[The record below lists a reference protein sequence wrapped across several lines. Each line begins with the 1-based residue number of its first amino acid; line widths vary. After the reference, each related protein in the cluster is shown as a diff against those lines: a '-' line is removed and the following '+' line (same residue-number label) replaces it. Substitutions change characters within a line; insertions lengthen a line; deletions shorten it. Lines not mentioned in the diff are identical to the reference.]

1 MLKTLLVLNP
11 DTCAVAAAAAAGALL
26 QGGSMPPEAAAWL
39 QQLQAQ
45 GLLCV
50 RQHAGVSAA
59 EWDWQAGRW
68 DVYLEVSWG

>member
-1 MLKTLLVLNP
+1 
-11 DTCAVAAAAAAGALL
+11 
-26 QGGSMPPEAAAWL
+26 MPPEAAAWL